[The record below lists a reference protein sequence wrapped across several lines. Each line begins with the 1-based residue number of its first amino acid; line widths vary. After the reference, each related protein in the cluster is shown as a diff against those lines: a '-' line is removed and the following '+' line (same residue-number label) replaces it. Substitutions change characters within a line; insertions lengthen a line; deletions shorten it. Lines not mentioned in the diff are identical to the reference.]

1 MNKRNI
7 NINVEYLTRVEGHG
21 NIVINV
27 KKGRLETCRLDI
39 VEAPRFF
46 EGMLRDRS
54 IFEAQHITSRICG
67 ICACG
72 HTLASIQA
80 AEDALGITP
89 TEQTVKLRK
98 LLLHFE
104 ILDSHILHIYLLV
117 APDLL
122 GVKSFL
128 PLINSHNEVVRRALR
143 MKKACNDMCDILVG
157 RHVHPI
163 SAIVGGF
170 TKLPKPK
177 DLDAMLN
184 MFKDMRSDID
194 ATLELAALLKFPDF
208 ERDTEYVA
216 LVSDDEEYPLLMGDI
231 GSTDGVRMNKKDYRG
246 ITNEFVVP
254 HSSAKHAKLS
264 RESYA
269 VGALARFN
277 LNSEKLHPKAK
288 EVAAAL
294 GLKPKC
300 INPYLN
306 TVAQLVECVH
316 CLEEAVSILED
327 LKNSSLNYNE
337 EIVVGLNEQHRIPV
351 RAGNGVGA
359 VEVPRGILFHNY
371 QTDKNGIIVNADCVI
386 PTNQNTANIEYDMM
400 KLVPEILDRS
410 DEEITLAA
418 EMLVRSYD
426 PCISC
431 STHFLNIKFMN
442 KSNSGSFI
450 RSDPDKRE
458 L

>member
-1 MNKRNI
+1 MKKNI
-7 NINVEYLTRVEGHG
+7 AINVEYLTRVEGHG

-27 KKGRLETCRLDI
+27 KDGKLDTCRLDI

-46 EGMLRDRS
+46 EGMLRGRS

-72 HTLASIQA
+72 HSLASIQA

-89 TEQTVKLRK
+89 TEQTIKLRK
-98 LLLHFE
+98 LLLHLE

-122 GVKSFL
+122 GVRSFV
-128 PLINSHNEVVRRALR
+128 PLISSHNEVVRRALR
-143 MKKACNDMCDILVG
+143 MKKTCNDFCDILVG

-163 SAIVGGF
+163 SAIAGGF
-170 TKLPKPK
+170 TKLPRPK
-177 DLDAMLN
+177 DLDAMFNLLN
-184 MFKDMRSDID
+184 GMRPDMD
-194 ATLELAALLKFPDF
+194 ATVELAASLKFPDF
-208 ERDTEYVA
+208 ERDTEYVG
-216 LVSDDEEYPLLMGDI
+216 LVSDDDEYPLLTGDI
-231 GSTDGVRMNKKDYRG
+231 GSTDGVRMNKREYKKM
-246 ITNEFVVP
+246 TNEFVVP

-277 LNSEKLHPKAK
+277 LNSEKLQKKAK
-288 EVAAAL
+288 EVAAAV
-294 GLKPKC
+294 GLKAKC

-316 CLEEAVSILED
+316 CLEDAISIIED
-327 LKNSSLNYNE
+327 LKSTPLNYAE

-371 QTDKNGIIVNADCVI
+371 LTDENGIITNANCVI
-386 PTNQNTANIEYDMM
+386 PTNQNTGNIEYDMA

-410 DEEITLAA
+410 EEEMTLAV

-431 STHFLNIKFMN
+431 SAHLMNVKFPDRLDKN
-442 KSNSGSFI
+442 SADGVKSMDSES
-450 RSDPDKRE
+450 
-458 L
+458 